1 MSTFM
6 YIVLALTAISV
17 ICTIIVMI
25 KVFSK
30 QKTTSD
36 VSSKDFDRLEGKI
49 SEENRSARQELSD
62 NFDKIRK
69 ELSDNV
75 GQMRS
80 ETLDNMGK
88 MREELSGNVGKMR
101 EEISGTVDKL
111 RSEFTENVS
120 RLRKESSDTAK
131 NQREETQK
139 AFTDFQSVF
148 GDNVAKLNSF
158 QKEGFDDLG
167 KRNKAFGET
176 MESKLETLKDTT
188 NTTLTKSFEQF
199 FKTFD
204 ANTDK
209 SVEAQNAGFEKME
222 KRQSDLI
229 KTTETKL
236 DTLRSIVE
244 EKLTTM
250 SEKFQ
255 EGFEKNTEKMVEAQ
269 KERFAAMDKRQES
282 LIQTTEKRLD
292 EMRATVDEKLQKTLN
307 DRLGQSFKLVSEQLE
322 SVQKGLGE
330 MKNLASDVGGLKN
343 ALTNVKLRGNFGEL
357 QLKSLLEQMLSPEQY
372 DENVATVRGS
382 SERVEFAIKLPGK
395 DDTNRTVY
403 LPIDS
408 KFPKDVYDQYIDA
421 IDAGNTSDIQSKAK
435 QFENTVIA
443 MAKDINTKY
452 ISVPDTTNFAIMFV
466 PVENIYA
473 EVIRRSSLTQE
484 LRDKWNVLVTGPTTL
499 GALLS
504 SLQMGFRTLAIE
516 KRSNDV
522 WTTLGAVKTE
532 FSKFGDLLEKAK
544 KNIDTA
550 SATIEQL
557 QGTRTKAINRKL
569 REVEA
574 LPTDQAAALL
584 PEMSDES
591 VLDEE

>member
-1 MSTFM
+1 MNTFI
-6 YIVLALTAISV
+6 YIILALVAV
-17 ICTIIVMI
+17 CTVCTVIVMV
-25 KVFSK
+25 KVFSR
-30 QKTTSD
+30 QETTSD

-49 SEENRSARQELSD
+49 SEENRNARQELSD
-62 NFDKIRK
+62 NIDKIRK
-69 ELSDNV
+69 ELSENV
-75 GQMRS
+75 GQMRT
-80 ETLDNMGK
+80 ETVDNMGK

-101 EEISGTVDKL
+101 EEFTSTVD
-111 RSEFTENVS
+111 R
-120 RLRKESSDTAK
+120 
-131 NQREETQK
+131 
-139 AFTDFQSVF
+139 
-148 GDNVAKLNSF
+148 
-158 QKEGFDDLG
+158 
-167 KRNKAFGET
+167 
-176 MESKLETLKDTT
+176 
-188 NTTLTKSFEQF
+188 
-199 FKTFD
+199 
-204 ANTDK
+204 
-209 SVEAQNAGFEKME
+209 
-222 KRQSDLI
+222 
-229 KTTETKL
+229 
-236 DTLRSIVE
+236 LRSIVE

-421 IDAGNTSDIQSKAK
+421 IDAGNTSEIQSKAK

-443 MAKDINTKY
+443 MAKDIKTKY

-584 PEMSDES
+584 PDMNEES
-591 VLDEE
+591 VLDDE

>member
-1 MSTFM
+1 MNTFI
-6 YIVLALTAISV
+6 YIILALVAV
-17 ICTIIVMI
+17 CTVCTVIVMV
-25 KVFSK
+25 KVFSR
-30 QKTTSD
+30 QGSTSD

-62 NFDKIRK
+62 NIDKIRK
-69 ELSDNV
+69 ELSENV
-75 GQMRS
+75 GQMRM
-80 ETLDNMGK
+80 ETVDNM
-88 MREELSGNVGKMR
+88 GKMR

-120 RLRKESSDTAK
+120 QLRKESSETSK
-131 NQREETQK
+131 SQREETQK
-139 AFTDFQSVF
+139 VFTVFQTVF
-148 GDNVAKLNSF
+148 DENVSKLNSF
-158 QKEGFDDLG
+158 QKEGFDDMG
-167 KRNKAFGET
+167 KRNKTFVDT
-176 MESKLETLKDTT
+176 MESKLENLKDTT

-236 DTLRSIVE
+236 DALRSIVE

-255 EGFEKNTEKMVEAQ
+255 EGFEKNTGKMVEAQ
-269 KERFAAMDKRQES
+269 KERFAEMDKRQS
-282 LIQTTEKRLD
+282 DLIQTTEKRLD

-330 MKNLASDVGGLKN
+330 MKSLASDVGGLKN
-343 ALTNVKLRGNFGEL
+343 ALTNVKVRGNFGEL
-357 QLKSLLEQMLSPEQY
+357 QLKALLEQMLSPEQY

-395 DDTNRTVY
+395 DDPHGSVY

-408 KFPKDVYDQYIDA
+408 KFPKDVYDQYVDA
-421 IDAGNTSDIQSKAK
+421 IDTGDTATIKSKSS
-435 QFENTVIA
+435 QFENTVMS
-443 MAKDINTKY
+443 MAKDISIKY

-473 EVIRRSSLTQE
+473 EVIRRSGLTQE

-544 KNIDTA
+544 KNIDSA

-557 QGTRTKAINRKL
+557 QGTRTKAIKRKL

-574 LPTDQAAALL
+574 LPADQAAALL
-584 PEMSDES
+584 PGVSGEG
-591 VLDEE
+591 VGDEECS

>member
-1 MSTFM
+1 MILYVIS
-6 YIVLALTAISV
+6 ALIV
-17 ICTIIVMI
+17 ICTICVIIVMV

-30 QKTTSD
+30 KDIMSD
-36 VSSKDFDRLEGKI
+36 ISSKDFDRLESKI
-49 SEENRSARQELSD
+49 SDENRNARQELSD
-62 NFDKIRK
+62 NIDKIRR

-75 GQMRS
+75 GQMR
-80 ETLDNMGK
+80 
-88 MREELSGNVGKMR
+88 V
-101 EEISGTVDKL
+101 EISGTVDKL
-111 RSEFTENVS
+111 RTEFSDNVS
-120 RLRKESSDTAK
+120 QLRKESSDTARS
-131 NQREETQK
+131 QREETQK
-139 AFTDFQSVF
+139 AFTAFQKAFDEDVT
-148 GDNVAKLNSF
+148 KLNTF
-158 QKEGFDDLG
+158 QKEGFDDMG
-167 KRNKAFGET
+167 KHNKTFGET
-176 MESKLETLKDTT
+176 MESKLETLKETT
-188 NTTLTKSFEQF
+188 NTSLTKSFEQF
-199 FKTFD
+199 FKSFD
-204 ANTDK
+204 SNTNK

-236 DTLRSIVE
+236 DTLRAVVE
-244 EKLTTM
+244 EKLSTM

-307 DRLGQSFKLVSEQLE
+307 DRLGQSFKMVSEQLE

-343 ALTNVKLRGNFGEL
+343 ALTNVKVRGNFGEL

-382 SERVEFAIKLPGK
+382 TERVEFAIKLPGK
-395 DDTNRTVY
+395 GDSKEIVY

-421 IDAGNTSDIQSKAK
+421 IDNGDTAGIKSKSK
-435 QFENTVIA
+435 QFENTILA
-443 MAKDINTKY
+443 MARDINTKY

-473 EVIRRSSLTQE
+473 EVIRRSSLSQE

-532 FSKFGDLLEKAK
+532 FTKFGDLLEKAK

-550 SATIEQL
+550 SETIEQL
-557 QGTRTKAINRKL
+557 QGRRTKAINRKL
-569 REVEA
+569 RSVEA
-574 LPTDQAAALL
+574 LSTDQAAALL
-584 PEMSDES
+584 PNMEDES
-591 VLDEE
+591 VLDDD

>member
-30 QKTTSD
+30 QKNTSD

-62 NFDKIRK
+62 NIDKIRK
-69 ELSDNV
+69 ELSENV

-120 RLRKESSDTAK
+120 QLRKESSDTAK

-139 AFTDFQSVF
+139 AFTDFQAAF

-209 SVEAQNAGFEKME
+209 SVEAQNAGFEKMD

-236 DTLRSIVE
+236 DALRSVVE
-244 EKLTTM
+244 EKLSRM

-330 MKNLASDVGGLKN
+330 MKSLASDVGGLKN

-395 DDTNRTVY
+395 DDSNRTVY

-421 IDAGNTSDIQSKAK
+421 IDAGNTSEIQSKTK

-522 WTTLGAVKTE
+522 WATLGAVKTE

>member
-1 MSTFM
+1 M
-6 YIVLALTAISV
+6 V
-17 ICTIIVMI
+17 
-25 KVFSK
+25 KVFSR
-30 QKTTSD
+30 QEATSD

-49 SEENRSARQELSD
+49 SDENRNARQELSE
-62 NFDKIRK
+62 NIDKIRK

-75 GQMRS
+75 GQMRT

-111 RSEFTENVS
+111 RTEFSENVS
-120 RLRKESSDTAK
+120 QLRKESSDTSK
-131 NQREETQK
+131 SQREETQK
-139 AFTDFQSVF
+139 VFTDFQTAF
-148 GDNVAKLNSF
+148 GDNVTKLNSF
-158 QKEGFDDLG
+158 QKEGFDDMG
-167 KRNKAFGET
+167 KRNKAFVDT

-229 KTTETKL
+229 MTTETKL
-236 DTLRSIVE
+236 EALRSIVE
-244 EKLTTM
+244 EKLATM

-269 KERFAAMDKRQES
+269 KERFAEMDKKQEA

-330 MKNLASDVGGLKN
+330 MKTLASDVGGLKN

-421 IDAGNTSDIQSKAK
+421 IDAGNTSDIQMKAK
-435 QFENTVIA
+435 QFESTVIA
-443 MAKDINTKY
+443 MAKDIKTKY

-584 PEMSDES
+584 PDMNEESASDE
-591 VLDEE
+591 D

>member
-1 MSTFM
+1 MNTFI
-6 YIVLALTAISV
+6 YIILALIV
-17 ICTIIVMI
+17 ICTICTIILMV
-25 KVFSK
+25 KVFSR
-30 QKTTSD
+30 QETTSD
-36 VSSKDFDRLEGKI
+36 VSSKDFDRLENKI
-49 SEENRSARQELSD
+49 SEENRNARQELSD
-62 NFDKIRK
+62 NIDKIRK

-75 GQMRS
+75 GKTREELS
-80 ETLDNMGK
+80 DNMGK
-88 MREELSGNVGKMR
+88 MRDELSGNVGKMR

-120 RLRKESSDTAK
+120 QLRKETSDTAR

-139 AFTDFQSVF
+139 VF
-148 GDNVAKLNSF
+148 GA
-158 QKEGFDDLG
+158 
-167 KRNKAFGET
+167 
-176 MESKLETLKDTT
+176 
-188 NTTLTKSFEQF
+188 
-199 FKTFD
+199 
-204 ANTDK
+204 
-209 SVEAQNAGFEKME
+209 
-222 KRQSDLI
+222 LI

-236 DTLRSIVE
+236 DALRSIVE

-372 DENVATVRGS
+372 DENVTTVRGS

-421 IDAGNTSDIQSKAK
+421 IDAGNTSEIQSKTK

-443 MAKDINTKY
+443 MAKDIKTKY

-584 PEMSDES
+584 PDMNEEGLVDDE
-591 VLDEE
+591 

>member
-1 MSTFM
+1 MNTFI
-6 YIVLALTAISV
+6 YIILALVAV
-17 ICTIIVMI
+17 CTVCTVIVMV
-25 KVFSK
+25 KVFTR
-30 QKTTSD
+30 QETTSD

-49 SEENRSARQELSD
+49 SEENRNARQELSD
-62 NFDKIRK
+62 NIDKIRK
-69 ELSDNV
+69 ELSENV
-75 GQMRS
+75 GQMRT
-80 ETLDNMGK
+80 ETVDNMGK

-101 EEISGTVDKL
+101 EEFTSTVD
-111 RSEFTENVS
+111 R
-120 RLRKESSDTAK
+120 
-131 NQREETQK
+131 
-139 AFTDFQSVF
+139 
-148 GDNVAKLNSF
+148 
-158 QKEGFDDLG
+158 
-167 KRNKAFGET
+167 
-176 MESKLETLKDTT
+176 
-188 NTTLTKSFEQF
+188 
-199 FKTFD
+199 
-204 ANTDK
+204 
-209 SVEAQNAGFEKME
+209 
-222 KRQSDLI
+222 
-229 KTTETKL
+229 
-236 DTLRSIVE
+236 LRSIVE

-269 KERFAAMDKRQES
+269 KERFAEMDKRQS
-282 LIQTTEKRLD
+282 DLIQTTEKRLD

-307 DRLGQSFKLVSEQLE
+307 DRLGQSFKMVSEQLE

-343 ALTNVKLRGNFGEL
+343 ALTNVKVRGTFGEL
-357 QLKSLLEQMLSPEQY
+357 QLKALLEQMLSPEQY

-395 DDTNRTVY
+395 DDSRETVY
-403 LPIDS
+403 LPVDS
-408 KFPKDVYDQYIDA
+408 KFPKDVYDQYVDA
-421 IDAGNTSDIQSKAK
+421 IDTGDAAVIKSKSS
-435 QFENTVIA
+435 QFENTVLA
-443 MAKDINTKY
+443 MAKDISTKY
-452 ISVPDTTNFAIMFV
+452 ISVPDTTNFAILFV

-473 EVIRRSSLTQE
+473 EVIRRSRLTQE

-544 KNIDTA
+544 KNIDSA

-557 QGTRTKAINRKL
+557 QGTRTKAIKRKL

-574 LPTDQAAALL
+574 LPADQASALL
-584 PEMSDES
+584 PDMSGEGGSDDE
-591 VLDEE
+591 

>member
-6 YIVLALTAISV
+6 YIVLALTAISL

-30 QKTTSD
+30 QKNTSD

-62 NFDKIRK
+62 NIDKIRK
-69 ELSDNV
+69 ELSENV

-120 RLRKESSDTAK
+120 QLRKESSDTAK

-139 AFTDFQSVF
+139 AFTDFQAAF
-148 GDNVAKLNSF
+148 GDNVAKLNSY
-158 QKEGFDDLG
+158 QKEGFDDLE
-167 KRNKAFGET
+167 KRNKVFGET
-176 MESKLETLKDTT
+176 MESKLETLKDNT

-236 DTLRSIVE
+236 DALRSVVE
-244 EKLTTM
+244 EKLSSM

-255 EGFEKNTEKMVEAQ
+255 EGFEKNTVKMVEAQ
-269 KERFAAMDKRQES
+269 KERFAEMDKRQES

-330 MKNLASDVGGLKN
+330 MKSLASDVGGLKN

-395 DDTNRTVY
+395 DDSNRTVY

-421 IDAGNTSDIQSKAK
+421 IDAGNTSEIQSKTK
-435 QFENTVIA
+435 QFETTVIA
-443 MAKDINTKY
+443 MAKDIKTKY

-522 WTTLGAVKTE
+522 WATLGAVKTE

>member
-1 MSTFM
+1 MNTFI
-6 YIVLALTAISV
+6 YIILALIV
-17 ICTIIVMI
+17 ICTICIIILMV

-30 QKTTSD
+30 HETTSD
-36 VSSKDFDRLEGKI
+36 VSSKDFDRLESKI
-49 SEENRSARQELSD
+49 AEENRNARQELSD
-62 NFDKIRK
+62 NNDRIRK

-75 GQMRS
+75 GKTREELS
-80 ETLDNMGK
+80 DNMGK
-88 MREELSGNVGKMR
+88 MRDELSGNVGKMR

-111 RSEFTENVS
+111 RFEFTENVS
-120 RLRKESSDTAK
+120 QLRKESSDSAK

-139 AFTDFQSVF
+139 VF
-148 GDNVAKLNSF
+148 GALIQTTEN
-158 QKEGFDDLG
+158 
-167 KRNKAFGET
+167 
-176 MESKLETLKDTT
+176 KLEALRAT
-188 NTTLTKSFEQF
+188 
-199 FKTFD
+199 
-204 ANTDK
+204 
-209 SVEAQNAGFEKME
+209 VE
-222 KRQSDLI
+222 D
-229 KTTETKL
+229 
-236 DTLRSIVE
+236 
-244 EKLTTM
+244 KLTTM
-250 SEKFQ
+250 SGKFQ
-255 EGFEKNTEKMVEAQ
+255 EQFEKNTEKMVEAQ
-269 KERFAAMDKRQES
+269 KERFAEMDKRQES

-421 IDAGNTSDIQSKAK
+421 IDAGNTSEIQSKAK

-443 MAKDINTKY
+443 MARDIKTKY

-522 WTTLGAVKTE
+522 WTTLGAIKTE
-532 FSKFGDLLEKAK
+532 FSKFGTLLEKAK
-544 KNIDTA
+544 KNIETA
-550 SATIEQL
+550 SNTLEEL
-557 QGTRTKAINRKL
+557 QGKRTKAINRKL

-584 PEMSDES
+584 PDMNEES
-591 VLDEE
+591 ALDEE